1 MTDPTITAALRAV
14 AHADTVIATYLDPS
28 GDSVDLYHHT
38 TEDNAASILGGGFR
52 QTPGRGIGMDD
63 QEPIWFS
70 DRPGSTGYHGPAR
83 MKITVPRTLAETG
96 RGRGTSVSDRERW
109 YAFHEDELR
118 GLPIS
123 RDN

>member
-14 AHADTVIATYLDPS
+14 AHADTVIASYLDPY

-38 TEDNAASILGGGFR
+38 TEDNADSILGGGFR
-52 QTPGRGIGMDD
+52 QLRRGIGMDEER
-63 QEPIWFS
+63 EPVWFS
-70 DRPGSTGYHGPAR
+70 DRPGSTNYHGPAR
-83 MKITVPRTLAETG
+83 LKITVPRSLAETG

-109 YAFHEDELR
+109 YAFHEHELR

>member
-1 MTDPTITAALRAV
+1 MPDIVGAAINAARYADAV
-14 AHADTVIATYLDPS
+14 MASYLDPH
-28 GDSVDLYHHT
+28 GGPVDLYHHT
-38 TEDNAASILGGGFR
+38 TEDNADSILSGGFR
-52 QTPGRGIGMDD
+52 QKRRGIGMDD
-63 QEPIWFS
+63 EREPVWFS

-83 MKITVPRTLAETG
+83 MRITVPRSLAETG
-96 RGRGTSVSDRERW
+96 RDRGTSVSDREQW